1 MRTTVLTTTLALWLC
16 LAADAVTTTKKT
28 TVRKTKV
35 VNNAFPDTFLYSD
48 ETRITEYQGD
58 EDTDFKKSRMPRVV
72 QFYSPLCSH
81 CVSFRPTY
89 VEIARETQM
98 AHPGVEFYAVSC
110 STYDDLCQEFNVHS
124 TPVLHAFEEGSS
136 KGQVMSGKITR
147 QLAEKMMGLD
157 KNREGRS
164 LGDNISAVEDE
175 DAEDGYVE
183 EEEEGEDDDNP
194 IDEPGDFEEKVPEP
208 DDDDSKELKAD
219 KSYQEDEDEDY
230 DDKKE
235 EEDAYVEDNQGVRDP
250 WFKEDAINQAPPPPR
265 FPRAG
270 ANAAREKAR
279 ARRKEEVA
287 PVIRNTLKER
297 VAQQSRT
304 QTFFRRFPKA
314 KDGFDPSQTANEGAT
329 LTMKAHRAHTTEWS
343 ERRKKLLDSI
353 EKRKGK
359 AARMRIEKHLEDL
372 AAKRN
377 ELAAEKAKLQ
387 FKKVVAPPKL
397 GERIPIV
404 KRVVKMNN
412 EEALMIDTTLAF
424 LEGLQR
430 GLFMRGQTLSSDEKL
445 ALNDWLKFLSVALP
459 QEWGLHEVI
468 DDLLMK
474 KNFISQ
480 SRQNLMAII
489 EKHAPKR
496 KSYSPSCSN
505 TKIPFN
511 CGFWKLLH
519 TATVGIAEHRGGL
532 ALIEEGSM
540 RSDATTF
547 DPASAADTIR
557 NYMAFFFPCPRCS
570 KHFTDQYDDCDNL
583 ERCLRLSDDEHA
595 ASESDW
601 KELAK
606 WLWEFHN
613 SVSVRILHE
622 VADGKRKSNGR
633 FSMSGGQIGP
643 GKGSILDEI
652 AVLWPTID
660 ECIKCYDNE
669 GGWNEE
675 AVFLHLEAQYWPPSD
690 PDPKTARLL
699 RLEQELDPSG
709 PGMTILLLLTGLVL
723 LFVMRQSISKD
734 SVQRAMLVAKS
745 VRTGA
750 AMTQKRSD

>member
-1 MRTTVLTTTLALWLC
+1 
-16 LAADAVTTTKKT
+16 
-28 TVRKTKV
+28 
-35 VNNAFPDTFLYSD
+35 
-48 ETRITEYQGD
+48 
-58 EDTDFKKSRMPRVV
+58 
-72 QFYSPLCSH
+72 
-81 CVSFRPTY
+81 
-89 VEIARETQM
+89 M
-98 AHPGVEFYAVSC
+98 AHPQVEFYAVSC
-110 STYDDLCQEFNVHS
+110 STYDDLCQEFGVRS
-124 TPVLHAFEEGSS
+124 TPVLHAFEEASTT
-136 KGQVMSGKITR
+136 GQVMSGKITR
-147 QLAEKMMGLD
+147 DLAEKMMGLN
-157 KNREGRS
+157 KNHEGRN
-164 LGDNISAVEDE
+164 LEENN
-175 DAEDGYVE
+175 E
-183 EEEEGEDDDNP
+183 EEQDGDSSLDGEDDDNP

-208 DDDDSKELKAD
+208 DDDETEGPDDDETEEPD
-219 KSYQEDEDEDY
+219 GDETEEPEVTNNYEENVDEEDDEE
-230 DDKKE
+230 E
-235 EEDAYVEDNQGVRDP
+235 EEDAYVEGNHDARPEAQIDEDP
-250 WFKEDAINQAPPPPR
+250 WFKEDAINQLPR
-265 FPRAG
+265 PQHLQRAG
-270 ANAAREKAR
+270 ANAARER
-279 ARRKEEVA
+279 AQTRRHEEVA
-287 PVIRNTLKER
+287 PVIRNMLKER
-297 VAQQSRT
+297 VAQQKQP
-304 QTFFRRFPKA
+304 QTLFRRIPKA
-314 KDGFDPSQTANEGAT
+314 KDGFDPSQTAEEGAT
-329 LTMKAHRAHTTEWS
+329 KTMKAHQAHTAEWS

-359 AARMRIEKHLEDL
+359 AARMRIEKHLEEL
-372 AAKRN
+372 STRRN

-397 GERIPIV
+397 GERIPII

-430 GLFMRGQTLSSDEKL
+430 GLFLRGQTLSSDEKL

-459 QEWGLHEVI
+459 QEWGLHEAI
-468 DDLLMK
+468 DDLLVK

-480 SRQNLMAII
+480 SRQNLMTIV
-489 EKHAPKR
+489 EKHTPKR

-540 RSDATTF
+540 RSDALTF

-570 KHFTDQYDDCDNL
+570 QHFTDQYDDCDNL

-622 VADGKRKSNGR
+622 VADGKRKSTGR
-633 FSMSGGQIGP
+633 FSMSGANIGP
-643 GKGSILDEI
+643 GKGDVVDEI
-652 AVLWPTID
+652 SVLWPTIND
-660 ECIKCYDNE
+660 CIRCYNNE
-669 GGWNEE
+669 GGWDDE

-709 PGMTILLLLTGLVL
+709 PGMTILLLLIGLVL
-723 LFVMRQSISKD
+723 FFFMRQSISKD
-734 SVQRAMLVAKS
+734 SVQRAILVAKS
-745 VRTGA
+745 VRTGTA
-750 AMTQKRSD
+750 LSQKRSD